1 MLPTSGRA
9 ALFDLVLCRYQV
21 KSSGCASFICL
32 LEMEVAGAKA
42 SAAIGADYPCANCV
56 KKSSC
61 WI

>member
-32 LEMEVAGAKA
+32 LEMEVAGQKLQLR
-42 SAAIGADYPCANCV
+42 SAPTTPAQIV
-56 KKSSC
+56 
-61 WI
+61 